1 VIIPALCQEMIAQ
14 IPTSEFPPQALMA
27 MNTAAQVDGAK
38 IEALFPLPKVQQI
51 IHWVRLFTPN
61 VFAAFF
67 EMSREVVD
75 AR

>member
-1 VIIPALCQEMIAQ
+1 
-14 IPTSEFPPQALMA
+14 MA